1 MSKLIGHALNE
12 DANIQNLIQQLVS
25 QTGKWNAQIQTVR
38 GPQAEH
44 LESGKKWIDRT
55 GAIRGRPLNY
65 PYVGTGAGQG
75 PFVEL
80 EDGSIKL
87 DFINGIGIHLLG
99 HGHPQ
104 VMAATLKGALQDVTN
119 QGNLQPNTE
128 YTRFLEKLVSMAQ
141 KGSRLKYGWLAT
153 CGTMANESAL
163 KMARQKNSPARMIVS
178 FKNAF
183 AGRSTMM
190 AELTD
195 NAAYRVGLPEY
206 HEVLRLPWYDKN
218 KAAEST
224 ETALRTLKE
233 HVAKHEGNIC
243 VFSFEPMLGEGGYM
257 PAPREFFL
265 PLLEFCRSKHIPIW
279 ADEVQ
284 TFTRTG
290 QAFAFQTLEIGDY
303 IDIATVAKTAQVA
316 ATLYTEELNP
326 KPGLIAGTFSGSSA
340 ALSAGLEILNI
351 MDSGHYFGPQGRI
364 QAIHHYFI
372 QGLNRLASTSC
383 QGKIA
388 DASGLGLMM
397 AFTPLDG
404 KKETVDK
411 LLKKLYAEGLIAF
424 SCGKDPVRLRFLIPA
439 IVKDQEL
446 DLGLQIIEKCLIEGV
461 E

>member
-1 MSKLIGHALNE
+1 MAELIGYQLNSNHQIDQLISE
-12 DANIQNLIQQLVS
+12 LVNQVQKLNQTIQNVKPPQSEHTTKGQDWIQ
-25 QTGKWNAQIQTVR
+25 
-38 GPQAEH
+38 
-44 LESGKKWIDRT
+44 RT
-55 GAIRGRPLNY
+55 GLIRGRPLNY
-65 PYVGTGAGQG
+65 NYVGSGIGRG

-80 EDGSIKL
+80 ADGSIKL
-87 DFINGIGIHLLG
+87 DLINGIGIHLLG
-99 HGHPQ
+99 HSHPQ

-128 YTRFLEKLVSMAQ
+128 YTLFLEKLVKMASR
-141 KGSRLKYGWLAT
+141 GSRLKYGWLAT

-163 KMARQKNSPARMIVS
+163 KIARQKTTPARMILS
-178 FKNAF
+178 FQNAF

-206 HEVLRLPWYDKN
+206 HEVLRLPWYN
-218 KAAEST
+218 RHNPQST
-224 ETALRTLKE
+224 EQTLNVLKE
-233 HVAKHEGNIC
+233 HVTKHKNNIS
-243 VFSFEPMLGEGGYM
+243 VFGFEPMLGEGGYM

-265 PLLEFCRSKHIPIW
+265 PLLDFCKSQGIPIW

-290 QAFAFQTLEIGDY
+290 QAFAFQTLDLGEY

-316 ATLYTEELNP
+316 ATLYTEEFNP

-351 MDSGHYFGPQGRI
+351 IDDGTYFGPQGRI
-364 QAIHHYFI
+364 AQIHQHFI
-372 QGLNRLASTSC
+372 GGLEQLAKTTC
-383 QGKIA
+383 TGKIA

-404 KKETVDK
+404 KKDTVDK
-411 LLKKLYAEGLIAF
+411 LLKKLFQKGLIAF
-424 SCGKDPVRLRFLIPA
+424 SCGKDPVRLRFLVPA
-439 IVKDQEL
+439 IIENHEIE
-446 DLGLQIIEKCLIEGV
+446 LGLKIIEESLIEGV